1 LKEAKEN
8 QVILC
13 LQKIKAGKEKMS
25 IRFTDFVD
33 LLPSTFMELTPEAQ
47 LDEVDYLYSFL
58 IQPDDWPQML
68 LQEDI
73 E

>member
-1 LKEAKEN
+1 
-8 QVILC
+8 
-13 LQKIKAGKEKMS
+13 MT

-33 LLPSTFMELTPEAQ
+33 LLPSKFMELTPEAQ
-47 LDEVDYLYSFL
+47 LDEVDYLYNFL
-58 IQPDDWPQML
+58 IQPDDRPQMQ